1 MEIRNVTTFVK
12 IVEFGSFTRA
22 ADNLGYSQAAV
33 TVQIKAMESE
43 LGVPLFDRINK
54 KVYLTQ
60 EGKTFLPHA
69 LNMLKAEEEAVNSV
83 KQQNDLTGELR
94 ICAPSSYAMS
104 VMPALLLEFRKLHP
118 LVSITLNASDFIEDS
133 LQKLNRSEIDFLIR
147 LDREMPH
154 PELLTAVGKQEN
166 VVFVTWP
173 GNPLLNKK
181 NLTLSDIAHADFI
194 VSGRSISYSAQLE
207 REFISKGIEF
217 RPVMD
222 IGSVGAIINMLLSG
236 YGVSFLPEFTV
247 RVQIKKGELVALK
260 LQDEISVDLYASYIC
275 NPDRWINPVM
285 KEFIRIVQA
294 DRAAG
299 I

>member
-1 MEIRNVTTFVK
+1 MY
-12 IVEFGSFTRA
+12 A
-22 ADNLGYSQAAV
+22 
-33 TVQIKAMESE
+33 
-43 LGVPLFDRINK
+43 
-54 KVYLTQ
+54 
-60 EGKTFLPHA
+60 
-69 LNMLKAEEEAVNSV
+69 
-83 KQQNDLTGELR
+83 
-94 ICAPSSYAMS
+94 SY
-104 VMPALLLEFRKLHP
+104 
-118 LVSITLNASDFIEDS
+118 IEDS

-147 LDREMPH
+147 LDREKPH
-154 PELLTAVGKQEN
+154 PELLTSAGRQES

-181 NLTLSDIAHADFI
+181 DLTLSDIAQADFI
-194 VSGRSISYSAQLE
+194 VSGRNISYSAQLE
-207 REFISKGIEF
+207 REFISRGIEF

-222 IGSVGAIINMLLSG
+222 IGSVGAIISMLLSG

-247 RVQIKKGELVALK
+247 REQIKKGELIALK

-294 DRAAG
+294 HCIAG

>member
-33 TVQIKAMESE
+33 TAQIKAMESE

-104 VMPALLLEFRKLHP
+104 VMPALLLEFRKLHR

-147 LDREMPH
+147 LDR
-154 PELLTAVGKQEN
+154 
-166 VVFVTWP
+166 
-173 GNPLLNKK
+173 
-181 NLTLSDIAHADFI
+181 
-194 VSGRSISYSAQLE
+194 
-207 REFISKGIEF
+207 
-217 RPVMD
+217 
-222 IGSVGAIINMLLSG
+222 
-236 YGVSFLPEFTV
+236 
-247 RVQIKKGELVALK
+247 
-260 LQDEISVDLYASYIC
+260 
-275 NPDRWINPVM
+275 
-285 KEFIRIVQA
+285 
-294 DRAAG
+294 
-299 I
+299 

>member
-33 TVQIKAMESE
+33 TAQIKAMESE

-154 PELLTAVGKQEN
+154 PELLTVAGKQEN
-166 VVFVTWP
+166 VVFVT
-173 GNPLLNKK
+173 
-181 NLTLSDIAHADFI
+181 
-194 VSGRSISYSAQLE
+194 
-207 REFISKGIEF
+207 
-217 RPVMD
+217 
-222 IGSVGAIINMLLSG
+222 
-236 YGVSFLPEFTV
+236 
-247 RVQIKKGELVALK
+247 
-260 LQDEISVDLYASYIC
+260 
-275 NPDRWINPVM
+275 
-285 KEFIRIVQA
+285 
-294 DRAAG
+294 
-299 I
+299 